1 MPKKMSL
8 RERELD
14 IMAFLHRNYLVNEQ
28 WITVGE
34 YARFAQL
41 SKSPYLSSMFHGLL
55 DKGAVTMQQEPYR
68 ATICYTFALN
78 YEKIE
83 ACYPHIK
90 HEMIT
95 RVGGWQ
101 ERVKP

>member
-1 MPKKMSL
+1 MAKKMSGSQ
-8 RERELD
+8 RELD
-14 IMAFLHRNYLVNEQ
+14 IMAFLHRNYLVDEQ
-28 WITVGE
+28 WVTVGE

-41 SKSPYLSSMFHGLL
+41 SKSPYLSSMFRGLL
-55 DKGAVTMQQEPYR
+55 DEGLITVQQEPYR

-83 ACYPHIK
+83 ACYPHLK
-90 HEMIT
+90 HEMIA

-101 ERVKP
+101 ERLGL